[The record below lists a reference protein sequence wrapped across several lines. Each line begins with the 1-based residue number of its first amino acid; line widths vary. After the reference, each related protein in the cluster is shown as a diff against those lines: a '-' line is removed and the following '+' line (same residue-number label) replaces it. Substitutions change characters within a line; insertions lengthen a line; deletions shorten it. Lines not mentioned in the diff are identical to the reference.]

1 MEAVWDSEGVVRD
14 CESELVTGSDQ
25 IGVLKR
31 ALRAKDVKLKV
42 IYRGT

>member
-14 CESELVTGSDQ
+14 CESELVKGEGQ
-25 IGVLKR
+25 IGVLKK

>member
-1 MEAVWDSEGVVRD
+1 MEAVWESEGAVRD
-14 CESELVTGSDQ
+14 CESELVKGEGL
-25 IGVLKR
+25 IAVLKK